1 MFNLRNNHVLSLRTE
16 FAATGSCL
24 RSART
29 AAGIVSSCFGMALA
43 GVALPADDPG
53 GGPGG

>member
-53 GGPGG
+53 GGPGD